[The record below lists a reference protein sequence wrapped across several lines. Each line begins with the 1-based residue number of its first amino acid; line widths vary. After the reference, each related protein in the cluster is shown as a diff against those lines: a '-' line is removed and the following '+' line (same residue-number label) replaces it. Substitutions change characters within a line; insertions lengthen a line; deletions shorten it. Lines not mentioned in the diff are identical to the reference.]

1 MKKTILPAILLS
13 APFAAGLF
21 AQGGRGPVSMP
32 ADLNQ
37 KYNAI
42 KNNLLKAAEDMPEDG
57 YSLQPT
63 KAERNFGAW
72 VAHVADA
79 QARTCSAVAGA
90 PKNIDAGSKTSK
102 ADLVA
107 ALKESFDIC
116 DPVYS
121 GTTEANVMEL
131 APSFGGQVP
140 RASALYG
147 AIIHSNECYGEMA
160 VYLRL
165 KDVVPPSTAAMAGRG
180 MGRGKKE

>member
-1 MKKTILPAILLS
+1 MKKTILLAM
-13 APFAAGLF
+13 AFTAGLF
-21 AQGGRGPVSMP
+21 AQGRGGPISMA

-37 KYNAI
+37 KYNGI

-63 KAERNFGAW
+63 KEQRTFGAW

-79 QARTCSAVAGA
+79 QAGACSGVAGA
-90 PKNIDAGSKTSK
+90 RKNIGAASKTSK
-102 ADLVA
+102 ADLIA

-121 GTTEANVMEL
+121 GTTDANMMEMV
-131 APSFGGQVP
+131 PSFGGQMP

-147 AIIHSNECYGEMA
+147 NIIHSNECYGEMA
-160 VYLRL
+160 VYLRM
-165 KDVVPPSTAAMAGRG
+165 KSIVPPSTSAMAGRG
-180 MGRGKKE
+180 MGRGR